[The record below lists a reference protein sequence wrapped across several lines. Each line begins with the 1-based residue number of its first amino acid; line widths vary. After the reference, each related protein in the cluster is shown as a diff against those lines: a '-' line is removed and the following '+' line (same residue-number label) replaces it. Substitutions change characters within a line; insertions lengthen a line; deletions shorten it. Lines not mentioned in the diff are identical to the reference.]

1 MSGSPGEDA
10 RSLRV
15 SVPGS
20 EPRSYPVVV
29 ESGALRDLGRHVA
42 GAVSAHRFALVADS
56 RVSELYAQQAVT
68 SLEAA
73 GCDTQLLVFP
83 AGEWNKSRA
92 AWATLSDEL
101 LECGFGRDSAV
112 VTLGGGVA
120 GDLGGFVAATYMR
133 GIPFVTVPTSL
144 LAMVDA
150 ALGGKTG
157 VDLERGKNAIGSFH
171 HPSLVL
177 IDPELLGSLPRPHL
191 RAGLAEAI
199 KTAAIL
205 DEELFESIEENAALL
220 AGGDPAALT
229 DLIKACVAIKAR
241 VVSEDPE
248 EAGLRQ
254 VLNFGHTTGHALET
268 LAGLGLLHGE
278 AVAAGMRL
286 DARLGEAVG
295 VTEAGTAER
304 IDAALDACGVPDV
317 IDETVTARRLLE
329 AAAADKK
336 NRAGR
341 IRWVLLRRIGE
352 VATDEAGDYSYAIDE
367 AEAERHLEAALL
379 AAAEGADS

>member
-1 MSGSPGEDA
+1 MSNQGESA
-10 RSLRV
+10 QPLHV
-15 SVPGS
+15 TVPETES
-20 EPRSYPVVV
+20 RRYPVVV
-29 ESGALRDLGRHVA
+29 GRGVSQDLGRLVA
-42 GAVSAHRFALVADS
+42 ETVPAHKYALIADS
-56 RVSELYAQQAVT
+56 RVAELYADTAID

-101 LECGFGRDSAV
+101 LECGFGRDSAI

-120 GDLGGFVAATYMR
+120 GDLGGFVASTYMR

-150 ALGGKTG
+150 SLGGKTG
-157 VDLERGKNAIGSFH
+157 VDLEQGKNAIGTFH

-177 IDPELLGSLPRPHL
+177 IDPDFLVSLPRPHL

-199 KTAAIL
+199 KTAAIM
-205 DEELFESIEENAALL
+205 DEELFESIESL
-220 AGGDPAALT
+220 APRLAEGDASALT
-229 DLIKACVAIKAR
+229 DLIIACVRIKAQ

-248 EAGLRQ
+248 ESGIRQ
-254 VLNFGHTTGHALET
+254 ILNFGHTSGHALEK
-268 LAGLGLLHGE
+268 LAGLALLHGE

-286 DARLGEAVG
+286 DSRLGEAIG
-295 VTEAGTAER
+295 VTDPGTTYR
-304 IDAALDACGVPDV
+304 LDAVLDACRVPNV
-317 IDETVTARRLLE
+317 IDETVTARRLLQ

-336 NRAGR
+336 NREGK

-352 VATDEAGDYSYAIDE
+352 AATDESGAFSFAVDE
-367 AEAERHLEAALL
+367 AEVLEHLEAALR
-379 AAAEGADS
+379 AAAEDADS